1 MTINSVNPLW
11 NEMPLQQP
19 QAQTK
24 QENPGVSFAD
34 IFRSAINEVAEAQN
48 QVANAEYLLTTGQLD
63 NPAYAT
69 IAIAKAEL
77 SVSMLAQ
84 LRTKALDAYNELMR
98 ISMHCSTLC
107 RGAARHLLKKSRK
120 RNIPNMILPVHASL
134 PKIG

>member
-69 IAIAKAEL
+69 IAIAKANFQFQCWHSCEPRRWTPTM
-77 SVSMLAQ
+77 S
-84 LRTKALDAYNELMR
+84 
-98 ISMHCSTLC
+98 
-107 RGAARHLLKKSRK
+107 
-120 RNIPNMILPVHASL
+120 
-134 PKIG
+134 

>member
-1 MTINSVNPLW
+1 MTINGVKPLW

-19 QAQTK
+19 QEQTK
-24 QENPGVSFAD
+24 QGNPSVSFAD

-98 ISMHCSTLC
+98 ISM
-107 RGAARHLLKKSRK
+107 
-120 RNIPNMILPVHASL
+120 
-134 PKIG
+134 

>member
-19 QAQTK
+19 QTQTK

-98 ISMHCSTLC
+98 ISM
-107 RGAARHLLKKSRK
+107 
-120 RNIPNMILPVHASL
+120 
-134 PKIG
+134 

>member
-48 QVANAEYLLTTGQLD
+48 QVANAEYLLSTGQSCLC
-63 NPAYAT
+63 Y
-69 IAIAKAEL
+69 
-77 SVSMLAQ
+77 
-84 LRTKALDAYNELMR
+84 YC
-98 ISMHCSTLC
+98 HCQGGTFSFNAGTVANQGVGRLQ
-107 RGAARHLLKKSRK
+107 
-120 RNIPNMILPVHASL
+120 
-134 PKIG
+134 

>member
-1 MTINSVNPLW
+1 MTINGVKPLW
-11 NEMPLQQP
+11 DELPLQQP
-19 QAQTK
+19 KAQSK

-69 IAIAKAEL
+69 IAITKAEL

-84 LRTKALDAYNELMR
+84 LRSRALDAYNEVMR
-98 ISMHCSTLC
+98 ISM
-107 RGAARHLLKKSRK
+107 
-120 RNIPNMILPVHASL
+120 
-134 PKIG
+134 